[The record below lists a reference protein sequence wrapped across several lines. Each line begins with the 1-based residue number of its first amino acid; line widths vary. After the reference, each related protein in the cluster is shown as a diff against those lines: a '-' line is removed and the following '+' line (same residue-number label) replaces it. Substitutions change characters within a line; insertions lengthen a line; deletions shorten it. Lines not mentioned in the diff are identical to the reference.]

1 LAAALLHW
9 SPDPISRRP
18 QINGRSSRSSLPVA
32 GMRNSP
38 ELVEVDSTR
47 LEEVLRRVEQSLDE
61 TDSALVRAVFQSYAY
76 VAELV
81 EDRNTSIRRLRQLF
95 FGSSTETTEAV
106 VGRKTE
112 KPEATPSR
120 DAGGD
125 TALAAGEGNT
135 EEPGVAAASKGHGRN
150 GAEAYRG
157 ATRIEVTHPSLTAGD
172 ACPACGRGTV
182 YDKTPGVLV
191 RITGQPPLAAKIYAL
206 QKLRCHLCGQV
217 FTAPAPEEAGDAKY
231 DATAGSMIGL
241 LKYGSGLPFNRL
253 DGLQGNLDVPLP
265 ASTQWE
271 IVQGV
276 AAVLAPA
283 FAELIRQAAQG
294 DVLHNDDTTV
304 KILELMGD
312 RGRPETSDGVTAD
325 VDVAESRRGLYTS
338 GVVALLDGRR
348 VALFFSGRRHAGENL
363 AQVLKHRGESLPPP
377 IQMCDALSRN
387 LPGELQTILGHC
399 LAHARRRFVDVYDRF
414 PEPCRH
420 LLESLAVVYR
430 NDAVARER
438 GLSPEAR
445 LQFHQDA
452 SRPTMQD
459 LHDWLTRQ
467 LAEKRAEPNSALGD
481 AIGYTLKHW
490 DRLTLFLRQAGA
502 PLDNNVCERALK
514 KAILHR
520 KNALFY
526 KTQNGAR
533 VGDLFM
539 SLIYTCQLNQANPF
553 DYLTQLQRHAE
564 AFAACPR
571 LWMPWNYRDAMAR
584 ALTVRAV
591 PYQSISL

>member
-1 LAAALLHW
+1 
-9 SPDPISRRP
+9 
-18 QINGRSSRSSLPVA
+18 
-32 GMRNSP
+32 MRNSP

-47 LEEVLRRVEQSLDE
+47 LEDVLRRVEQSLDE
-61 TDSALVRAVFQSYAY
+61 KDAALVRAVFESYAY
-76 VAELV
+76 VSDLV
-81 EDRNTSIRRLRQLF
+81 EDKNTSIRRLRQLF
-95 FGSSTETTEAV
+95 FGASTETTAAV
-106 VGRKTE
+106 VGQKTRR
-112 KPEATPSR
+112 PEAAWPR
-120 DAGGD
+120 DAGADPG
-125 TALAAGEGNT
+125 LAAGEGNSD
-135 EEPGVAAASKGHGRN
+135 ESNAAAASKGHGRN

-157 ATRIEVTHPSLTAGD
+157 AARVVVPHPSLSAGD
-172 ACPACGRGTV
+172 ACPACTQGTV
-182 YDKTPGVLV
+182 YDKAPGVLV
-191 RITGQPPLAAKIYAL
+191 RITGQPPLAATIYQL

-217 FTAPAPEEAGDAKY
+217 FTAAAPEEVGDRKY

-253 DGLQGNLDVPLP
+253 DGLQGDLDVPLP

-271 IVQGV
+271 IVQAV
-276 AAVLAPA
+276 AVTIKPA
-283 FAELIRQAAQG
+283 FDELIQQAAQG
-294 DVLHNDDTTV
+294 EVLHNDDTTV
-304 KILELMGD
+304 KILELMGE
-312 RGRPETSDGVTAD
+312 RGRQEALAGATGDL
-325 VDVAESRRGLYTS
+325 DVADQRKGLYTS
-338 GVVALLDGRR
+338 GVVALRDSHR

-363 AQVLKHRGESLPPP
+363 AQVLKHRIETLPPP

-387 LPGELQTILGHC
+387 LPGELQTILAHC

-438 GLSPEAR
+438 QLSPEAR

-452 SRPTMQD
+452 SRPTMQA

-467 LAEKRAEPNSALGD
+467 LGEKLTEPNSALGG
-481 AIGYTLKHW
+481 AITYMLKHW
-490 DRLTLFLRQAGA
+490 DQLTLFLRQAGA
-502 PLDNNVCERALK
+502 PLDNNLCERALK

-526 KTQNGAR
+526 KTRNGAR

-553 DYLTQLQRHAE
+553 DYLTQLQRHADRL
-564 AFAACPR
+564 ATSPQ
-571 LWMPWNYRDAMAR
+571 LWMPWNYREVLA
-584 ALTVRAV
+584 
-591 PYQSISL
+591 